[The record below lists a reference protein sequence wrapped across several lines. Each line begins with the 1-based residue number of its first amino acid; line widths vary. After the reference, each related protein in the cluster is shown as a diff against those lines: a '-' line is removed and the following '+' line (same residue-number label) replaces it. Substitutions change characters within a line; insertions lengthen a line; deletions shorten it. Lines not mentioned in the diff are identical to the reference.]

1 MFIIC
6 YILLVLVTNRLDVNT
21 LFASV
26 GSTKKKYH
34 LVTDCHGEERLHT
47 LMNMCMEG
55 RQRFVR
61 LSFLQPQPP
70 HSGSPNHL
78 LEVRYAKATQIRG
91 VASHDPCYKTVPPL
105 NFLALH
111 KNNHGARSRLIRK
124 CTKINIYLVS
134 FTND

>member
-1 MFIIC
+1 
-6 YILLVLVTNRLDVNT
+6 VNT

-47 LMNMCMEG
+47 LMNMYMEG
-55 RQRFVR
+55 QQRFVR
-61 LSFLQPQPP
+61 LSFLQAQPP
-70 HSGSPNHL
+70 HLESPNHL

-91 VASHDPCYKTVPPL
+91 AASHDPCYKTVPPL

-111 KNNHGARSRLIRK
+111 KNNLRILSIFLIAHGARSRFESALKLTYILLASPMFR
-124 CTKINIYLVS
+124 LVA
-134 FTND
+134 